1 MTEIPTLLEKLRNQ
15 AFKNA
20 ANLDE
25 RKQIVAHF
33 DEAIRLARFEREAG
47 EELAAS
53 VQRHLDWPS
62 RFAGGECAEVSARM
76 KQALANYQQVTR

>member
-1 MTEIPTLLEKLRNQ
+1 MTCLSTLLEDLHNH
-15 AFKNA
+15 AFRNA
-20 ANLDE
+20 ANIDE
-25 RKQIVAHF
+25 RKQIVARF

-53 VQRHLDWPS
+53 VQRYLDWPS

-76 KQALANYQQVTR
+76 KQALANYQQVTK